1 MTISQRPHISQ
12 LGADSTSSEW
22 SVARVSSGGAAQ
34 ALALI
39 GAGYLTRTMLA
50 CGMLRSGPVR
60 SGIGF
65 LD

>member
-1 MTISQRPHISQ
+1 MLLLFRAQMGPQ
-12 LGADSTSSEW
+12 V
-22 SVARVSSGGAAQ
+22 VARVSSGGAAQ